1 MELEGRT
8 GVVYL
13 SEPGFRSIG
22 SLLGF
27 KNSVQGIVCRII
39 GGDGFGL
46 WISPEGEKWRRTVG
60 IPWAFVAAIELEWE
74 GGTPA
79 ESGELRRRIGFEP

>member
-1 MELEGRT
+1 VELEDRT

-13 SEPGFRSIG
+13 TEQGFQSVG
-22 SLLGF
+22 SLLGL
-27 KNSVQGIVCRII
+27 KNSMQGNVCQMI

-60 IPWAFVAAIELEWE
+60 IPWAFVAAIEMEWE

-79 ESGELRRRIGFEP
+79 EFGEMRRRIGFEA